1 MGAELEPPT
10 APVFFLH
17 LAQWQHRRRSA
28 NYSITDWTQKEL
40 PLFWLDCPRR
50 QPMWRGLAV
59 CETFKFSGGKKS
71 TESLKRREPSSGQ
84 LTADRGS
91 TFLAHFLSSL
101 LPPSLGVKL
110 RKNIIAVLVSQ
121 FDLTE
126 ITWQYMS
133 DPRGRF
139 SSSWLSTD
147 ITDTGKTQGK
157 CQLCR
162 LFVCFRFSL
171 SHCISYWTVLS
182 IKLICVTIL

>member
-1 MGAELEPPT
+1 
-10 APVFFLH
+10 
-17 LAQWQHRRRSA
+17 
-28 NYSITDWTQKEL
+28 
-40 PLFWLDCPRR
+40 
-50 QPMWRGLAV
+50 MWRGLAV

-126 ITWQYMS
+126 IT
-133 DPRGRF
+133 
-139 SSSWLSTD
+139 
-147 ITDTGKTQGK
+147 
-157 CQLCR
+157 
-162 LFVCFRFSL
+162 
-171 SHCISYWTVLS
+171 
-182 IKLICVTIL
+182 